1 MIFTLKLDWDSSLFP
16 LIFSSII
23 RSIEYLEVSKKKKPK
38 WNAEQLKI
46 WITDGAVKRIADF
59 KPRVK
64 VTSAS
69 HVTWRSSI
77 LERSKR
83 HETKYAAN
91 ENNNIATIP
100 WLEMVRYWDHLLR
113 WNVIHF
119 GATNHSKKGKFIVEK
134 TWAGTLR
141 TWLSIV
147 INWLRYLRIFVIVQ
161 EPPRR

>member
-1 MIFTLKLDWDSSLFP
+1 MVNPMLRNILQWFLPWN
-16 LIFSSII
+16 
-23 RSIEYLEVSKKKKPK
+23 SIEIHLYFRLFSLQLLDQLSILKFRKKKKPK

-134 TWAGTLR
+134 LEPVHSELG
-141 TWLSIV
+141 
-147 INWLRYLRIFVIVQ
+147 YLL
-161 EPPRR
+161 